1 MIKYIGKLAM
11 FSAVMTSGMLT
22 GNQALGYQSA
32 LDRHQGYLTQNGNE
46 VTVLLPIESLYQQ
59 QTTYMAE
66 GAIEVADILES
77 LIRQSSGRVYLKG
90 LLNEAQPDIVFA
102 TSALYAQVSH
112 LSEYLLKSVSGISY
126 SPVTV
131 SEYQKNANYRIW
143 EMFPE
148 AETFVSLSL
157 VID

>member
-1 MIKYIGKLAM
+1 MIKYIGKLAV
-11 FSAVMTSGMLT
+11 FSAAMTYGMLT
-22 GNQALGYQSA
+22 GNQVLGYQEA

-46 VTVLLPIESLYQQ
+46 VAVLLPISSLYQQ
-59 QTTYMAE
+59 QTTYMADD
-66 GAIEVADILES
+66 AIAVAEILES

-112 LSEYLLKSVSGISY
+112 LSEYLLKSVAGISY

-131 SEYQKNANYRIW
+131 SEYQKNTNYRIW
-143 EMFPE
+143 EKFPQ
-148 AETFVSLSL
+148 AETFVLLSL
-157 VID
+157 VVD